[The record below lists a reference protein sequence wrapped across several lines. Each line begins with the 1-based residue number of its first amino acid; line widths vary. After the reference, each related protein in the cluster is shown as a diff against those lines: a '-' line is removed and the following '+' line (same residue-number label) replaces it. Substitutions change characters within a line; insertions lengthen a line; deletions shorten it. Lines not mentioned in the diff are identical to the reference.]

1 METRDNKETR
11 RNIEEAE
18 TMARAEQRKRKNE
31 STKRMN
37 KLWMWL
43 GVLILVFILLFWI
56 FGIGTQEAVDGVDNG
71 VQTTMLTDSV
81 APAPAAQPAGN

>member
-1 METRDNKETR
+1 MDTKDTRKQ
-11 RNIEEAE
+11 NIEEAS

-43 GVLILVFILLFWI
+43 GVVILVFILLFWI
-56 FGIGTQEAVDGVDNG
+56 FGIGTQEAIDGVDNG
-71 VQTTMLTDSV
+71 VQTELTS
-81 APAPAAQPAGN
+81 PAPASNAPAE